1 MYLTLTHLICDCV
14 VMSIYQRL
22 RDTQPELMLKVLLL
36 YGLPTLPLN
45 TGDEVNTL
53 TLTDRSVN
61 N

>member
-1 MYLTLTHLICDCV
+1 
-14 VMSIYQRL
+14 MSIYQRL
-22 RDTQPELMLKVLLL
+22 RDTQPELIMLKVLLL